1 MSMPKDPQK
10 CIQDAWYKMLVD
22 FRAWFMPET
31 VQTTEWK
38 NRNISTAIK
47 SCPSRLMDDSESMLA
62 EYRKSQNA
70 DVSGGATA
78 FMPIMLT
85 ATALID
91 QPPDVSQ
98 LLPVPYF
105 VPAVIDEK
113 YVKIRLVAKA
123 VRAQLAFYATNPHDA
138 RSVCDQ
144 FCTYMQD
151 DVKRRID
158 VPFEIS
164 STHSE
169 YSRFTVLENQLF
181 PSPVPSDAINLSIFT
196 IDVQLIGYVPQIL
209 GLGGPND
216 NNTDNGYDPDGS
228 AIEKPLEDNVVIQA
242 DKFAEDGHV
251 RIHADRD
258 TGAIT
263 EEIIHE

>member
-1 MSMPKDPQK
+1 MPKDSLK

-22 FRAWFMPET
+22 FRAWYMPET
-31 VQTTEWK
+31 VQTDEWK
-38 NRNISTAIK
+38 ARQISTAIK

-78 FMPIMLT
+78 FIPIMLT

-105 VPAVIDEK
+105 VPVVIDDK
-113 YVKIRLVAKA
+113 HVKIRLIAKT
-123 VRAQLAFYATNPHDA
+123 VRAQIAFYATNSHDA

-151 DVKRRID
+151 EDKRRVA
-158 VPFEIS
+158 VPFEMAS
-164 STHSE
+164 SHIE
-169 YSRFTVLENQLF
+169 YSTFTVLENQLF
-181 PSPVPSDAINLSIFT
+181 PSPVPSEAINLSIFT
-196 IDVQLIGYVPQIL
+196 IDVQLIGYVPQLL
-209 GLGGPND
+209 GLGGQHD
-216 NNTDNGYDPDGS
+216 NNTDNGYNPDGS
-228 AIEKPLEDNVVIQA
+228 AVEKPLEDFVVIQA

-251 RIHADRD
+251 RIKADRD
-258 TGAIT
+258 TGDIT
-263 EEIIHE
+263 VENIHD

>member
-1 MSMPKDPQK
+1 MP
-10 CIQDAWYKMLVD
+10 
-22 FRAWFMPET
+22 
-31 VQTTEWK
+31 
-38 NRNISTAIK
+38 
-47 SCPSRLMDDSESMLA
+47 
-62 EYRKSQNA
+62 
-70 DVSGGATA
+70 
-78 FMPIMLT
+78 
-85 ATALID
+85 
-91 QPPDVSQ
+91 
-98 LLPVPYF
+98 
-105 VPAVIDEK
+105 EK
-113 YVKIRLVAKA
+113 YVKIRLVAKT

-151 DVKRRID
+151 DVKRRVE

-228 AIEKPLEDNVVIQA
+228 AVEKPLQNLVVVQA
-242 DKFAEDGHV
+242 DQFAEDGHTRV
-251 RIHADRD
+251 IADKD

-263 EEIIHE
+263 VENIHD